1 MKFKTNLQLRGMNLD
16 RKYKFGLVIVAMVID
31 QVPTE
36 IGLREKRQNLKLI
49 FPLMAVKDT

>member
-1 MKFKTNLQLRGMNLD
+1 MNLD